1 MKVAVV
7 GASGFVGSHVV
18 PHLVERGHTV
28 RAISRHARRLPG
40 WSADVQPLTADVETG
55 AGLGA
60 ALSGVDAVLHLVA
73 IPREVEGRTFEAV
86 NVGGVERVLAA
97 ARAAGVQRI
106 VHVSVLGVT
115 NDPTLRYLFSK
126 WRGEQLVRENGI
138 EWVVLRPSL
147 LFGTGDGFFNLI
159 KVTLTWWSP
168 GVVAIPGD
176 GQTRFQPLLVDDLA
190 IAVEASLVDRDRAG
204 SVYELG
210 GPAYLSY
217 RQIVDAVMAAT
228 GKRRLKV
235 GMPVPILSAVT
246 ALTDRILPAFPV
258 SHDQIASLGRPNYT
272 DLDAFERAFGVPPR
286 PLDLSYL
293 AD

>member
-7 GASGFVGSHVV
+7 GASGFVGSHLV
-18 PHLVERGHTV
+18 PHLAERGHTV

-40 WSADVQPLTADVETG
+40 WNAEVQPLTADVETG

-60 ALSGVDAVLHLVA
+60 ALTGVDAVVHLVA
-73 IPREVEGRTFEAV
+73 IPRERDGRTFEEV
-86 NVGGVERVLAA
+86 NVRGVERVLAA
-97 ARAAGVQRI
+97 ARATGVRRV
-106 VHVSVLGVT
+106 VHLSVMGVT
-115 NDPTLRYLFSK
+115 DDPALAFLSSK
-126 WRGEQLVRENGI
+126 WRGEQLVRESGI

-147 LFGTGDGFFNLI
+147 LFGVGDGFFNLI
-159 KVTLTWWSP
+159 KATLTWWSP

-176 GQTRFQPLLVDDLA
+176 GRTRFQPLSVDDLA
-190 IAVEASLVDRDRAG
+190 IAVEASLVDAARVG

-217 RQIVDAVMAAT
+217 RQIMDAVMQAS
-228 GKRRLKV
+228 GKRRLKLA
-235 GMPVPILSAVT
+235 MPIPIISAVT
-246 ALTDRILPAFPV
+246 AVTDRLLPVFPV

-272 DLDAFERAFGVPPR
+272 DLGAFEHAFGVKPR

-293 AD
+293 GT